1 MPVLEEKVFEKAVID
16 LSKLKAYGFRHEGD
30 SYLYDRLFMNGDFRA
45 VIRINAKGKVSGEV
59 YDTASESVYLPLR
72 VEEMSVGFAGQVRA
86 EYIGILEDI
95 KAHCCKFNLFVFGQT
110 NRISEKIF
118 EVYGDRPDFP
128 WEKYSDCG
136 VFRNPQTDKWYAL
149 VMNIDRSKLDKTK
162 KGAVEVI
169 NLKLN
174 EDEILHL
181 HKKKG
186 YYPAYHM
193 NKKSWITLV
202 LDDTLKDDEVL
213 LHIEE
218 SYGFSSMG
226 KKKNR
231 SLLKNEWLVPANP
244 QYFDI
249 VGAFRTQDEI
259 IWKQSADVKAG
270 DIAYMYVGAPVS
282 AVLYRCLVTEVD
294 IPYNYADKN
303 IKINKVMKIKRL
315 QSYAPDMLTFAK
327 LKSFGV
333 NAVRGPRGLP
343 EELSQWL
350 KEKS

>member
-16 LSKLKAYGFRHEGD
+16 LSKLKAYGFTVKKGV
-30 SYLYDRLFMNGDFRA
+30 YQFQKLFMNGDFKA
-45 VIRINAKGKVSGEV
+45 VININKEGKVSGEV

-86 EYIGILEDI
+86 LYVDILEDI
-95 KAHCCKFNLFVFGQT
+95 KAHCCKLNPFALGQT

-118 EVYGDRPDFP
+118 EIYGDKPDFP

-162 KGAVEVI
+162 NGAVDI
-169 NLKLN
+169 MNLKLN
-174 EDEILHL
+174 EDEILRL

-202 LDDTLKDDEVL
+202 LDDTLKDDEVF

-226 KKKNR
+226 KKKNS

-333 NAVRGPRGLP
+333 NAVRGPCGLP
-343 EELSQWL
+343 EELSRWL